1 MFGFRPDGRRVSS
14 IDPIVGITPYLMP
27 MRCDAQVFLQH
38 RVDYELLTRYIAA
51 QAAKGEKITFMQ
63 IITAAF
69 VRTVSQHPEINRFIL
84 NKQFFARNMCA
95 VSFTMLKN
103 PQNAEMG
110 ETAVKVKYDLTDTI
124 YDVRDRMEK
133 VINANRGEDKKNFAD
148 KLAKAVLVV
157 PGLATGIVALVRLLD
172 RYGLCPGAL
181 LDELPFH
188 TSMYITNNASI
199 GLHHV
204 NHHIYNFGSVT
215 LFFGMGTVEKVAVV
229 EKGEARMK
237 RFLPIGITA
246 DERVCSGAHYAAFFG
261 TMSYLLNHP
270 EELEKPPESVRF
282 DEKCEY
288 TSRKLASSRRRSRKS
303 SRKPRF
309 RRKSAGKNA

>member
-14 IDPIVGITPYLMP
+14 IDPIVGVTPYLMP
-27 MRCDAQVFLQH
+27 MRCDAQAFLQH

-124 YDVRDRMEK
+124 YDVRDRMEN

-157 PGLATGIVALVRLLD
+157 PGLATGYCWTSCPSIPACTSPTTPPSACITSTTTSTTSVRL
-172 RYGLCPGAL
+172 RCSSAWVPWRR
-181 LDELPFH
+181 LPW
-188 TSMYITNNASI
+188 
-199 GLHHV
+199 
-204 NHHIYNFGSVT
+204 
-215 LFFGMGTVEKVAVV
+215 
-229 EKGEARMK
+229 
-237 RFLPIGITA
+237 
-246 DERVCSGAHYAAFFG
+246 
-261 TMSYLLNHP
+261 
-270 EELEKPPESVRF
+270 
-282 DEKCEY
+282 
-288 TSRKLASSRRRSRKS
+288 
-303 SRKPRF
+303 
-309 RRKSAGKNA
+309 